1 MSELLLIT
9 GKKGHGKTLWTVD
22 EGFKQ
27 YDQGKFDHYYSDIT
41 GLRHKGF
48 QSVDDW
54 RDCADNSLIILD
66 EVQFKKAF
74 NRAGGKFEMQ
84 VIELTTMR
92 KRGVTIWL
100 ITQRARLLNA
110 DVLAL
115 VDRHIHVER
124 NGEKTSRIYEFGDA
138 EMNITKTKKLFAQ
151 DKYVYTHNQEIYAF
165 YESIKE
171 GAKHYKKSYIN
182 KGVVSTA
189 ITLALVVIFGG
200 YFIYSGWTKD
210 GMKIGSTGT
219 QEQPA
224 AKNKNTATASPGTE
238 AFPVNTVD
246 KDLQTKVDLCVKQF
260 GWTVQ
265 QCIQAYDPKAQQ
277 VRNDSLEQS
286 TGNNMEQVVFKYN
299 ASKPFDNN
307 YEVNAQPVDFPKF
320 SGCMKKNGRYV
331 AYTQQGTILKDV
343 SASDCQRVIENG
355 DRPFDYFKQSQQ
367 PQMVQQVEQKER
379 NVTEQPQMAQHVEQ
393 RERSVPEQPQSA
405 LATSSL

>member
-27 YDQGKFDHYYSDIT
+27 YDQGKFDHYYADIT

-48 QSVDDW
+48 QPVDDW

-74 NRAGGKFEMQ
+74 NRAGGKFEKE

-224 AKNKNTATASPGTE
+224 VKNKNTATASPSTE
-238 AFPVNTVD
+238 TSPVAQASQNNPQ
-246 KDLQTKVDLCVKQF
+246 DLSTFCRSAVNVSKPECVKWFDDLSKNGSSVTSSGQVIQTVSYNPNKPYDFEYQPQVQPTDFPRMSGVIKMANGQF
-260 GWTVQ
+260 MAIDQ
-265 QCIQAYDPKAQQ
+265 QGNYMTNISQSDCKRWLSGYRPFNYFAQSQ
-277 VRNDSLEQS
+277 SSAESLE
-286 TGNNMEQVVFKYN
+286 K
-299 ASKPFDNN
+299 
-307 YEVNAQPVDFPKF
+307 
-320 SGCMKKNGRYV
+320 
-331 AYTQQGTILKDV
+331 
-343 SASDCQRVIENG
+343 
-355 DRPFDYFKQSQQ
+355 
-367 PQMVQQVEQKER
+367 
-379 NVTEQPQMAQHVEQ
+379 Q

>member
-22 EGFKQ
+22 EAFKQ

-48 QSVDDW
+48 QPVDDW

-115 VDRHIHVER
+115 VDRHIHVQR

-151 DKYVYTHNQEIYAF
+151 DKYIYTHNQEIYPF
-165 YESIKE
+165 YQSIKE

-200 YFIYSGWTKD
+200 YFIYSGLTKD
-210 GMKIGSTGT
+210 GMKIGPTQDMELKAEKKNETTNNNPVAAANSSNSSTPSN
-219 QEQPA
+219 QVVSDLSVECRKA
-224 AKNKNTATASPGTE
+224 
-238 AFPVNTVD
+238 VNLE
-246 KDLQTKVDLCVKQF
+246 KPECVKWF
-260 GWTVQ
+260 DDLSKNGSSVT
-265 QCIQAYDPKAQQ
+265 
-277 VRNDSLEQS
+277 SS
-286 TGNNMEQVVFKYN
+286 GQVVQAVSYN
-299 ASKPFDNN
+299 PNKPYDFE
-307 YEVNAQPVDFPKF
+307 YQPQVQPTDFPRM
-320 SGCMKKNGRYV
+320 SGVVKMANGRLM
-331 AYTQQGTILKDV
+331 AIDQQGNYMSDV
-343 SASDCQRVIENG
+343 SQGDCQRWLNG
-355 DRPFDYFKQSQQ
+355 YRPFNYFAQNKSSGESLENQSQ
-367 PQMVQQVEQKER
+367 
-379 NVTEQPQMAQHVEQ
+379 
-393 RERSVPEQPQSA
+393 RSVGELTQSN
-405 LATSSL
+405 LETSSL

>member
-22 EGFKQ
+22 EAFKQ

-48 QSVDDW
+48 EPVDDW

-189 ITLALVVIFGG
+189 ITLGLVVIFGG
-200 YFIYSGWTKD
+200 YFIYSSWTKD
-210 GMKIGSTGT
+210 GMKIGATGAEPEKALDKKPP
-219 QEQPA
+219 QSSSMANPFP
-224 AKNKNTATASPGTE
+224 TASDKAAPDLSVECRKG
-238 AFPVNTVD
+238 VNVD
-246 KDLQTKVDLCVKQF
+246 KPECVKWFNDLSKNGSSVSETGQVIQ
-260 GWTVQ
+260 TVTYNPNKP
-265 QCIQAYDPKAQQ
+265 YDFEYQPQ
-277 VRNDSLEQS
+277 V
-286 TGNNMEQVVFKYN
+286 
-299 ASKPFDNN
+299 
-307 YEVNAQPVDFPKF
+307 QPTDFPRM
-320 SGCMKKNGRYV
+320 SGVVKMKSGQLV
-331 AYTQQGTILKDV
+331 AVDQQGNYMLDV
-343 SASDCQRVIENG
+343 SQNDCKRWLDG
-355 DRPFDYFKQSQQ
+355 YRPFNYFAQNQQSQS
-367 PQMVQQVEQKER
+367 
-379 NVTEQPQMAQHVEQ
+379 
-393 RERSVPEQPQSA
+393 ERSVRE
-405 LATSSL
+405 SLNPTNEIPSL